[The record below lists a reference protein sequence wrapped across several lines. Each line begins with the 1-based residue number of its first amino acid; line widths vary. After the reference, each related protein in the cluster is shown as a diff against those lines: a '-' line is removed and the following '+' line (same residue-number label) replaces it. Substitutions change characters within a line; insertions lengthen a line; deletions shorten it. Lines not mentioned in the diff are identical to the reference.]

1 MLRSSAR
8 PTDGEVAVDWLLL
21 AVLGIIWATFLLP
34 SRRGSGDRT
43 SENLELLTHMQ
54 NEPTPPGRWVLMP
67 RQDVRFIGLP
77 GRVQSRVR
85 QRRRQVLS
93 VLGEAIAF
101 SGLIGAFPP
110 LRAMWVVT
118 AVLIALLVVYVGMLL
133 RLRLRTGRRAQP
145 VILPTEDIAVV
156 RRPTASAPPSADRR
170 VATS

>member
-1 MLRSSAR
+1 
-8 PTDGEVAVDWLLL
+8 
-21 AVLGIIWATFLLP
+21 
-34 SRRGSGDRT
+34 
-43 SENLELLTHMQ
+43 
-54 NEPTPPGRWVLMP
+54 VLMP

-118 AVLIALLVVYVGMLL
+118 AVLASLLVVYVGMLL
-133 RLRLRTGRRAQP
+133 RLRLRSGRRAQP
-145 VILPTEDIAVV
+145 VILPTDDIAVV
-156 RRPTASAPPSADRR
+156 RRPTASAPPRAERR
-170 VATS
+170 VASS